1 MLAGSVAG
9 LCLLLCAC
17 SLEDDR
23 DICCGNIRME
33 IRYVPYGV
41 EELAT
46 YIRSLRHFVFDAGG
60 RFVREIPSGE
70 PIRMLRFSLPDG
82 DYTLLTLGNAES
94 PLAFEAGDR
103 TLATL
108 EMELAG
114 LTPSGEYLDADEL
127 YWGVCRMHVDGSRQ
141 QTFTTYMN
149 NIHCHLHVKVM
160 WHNMPEDVGAY
171 RMEIGQVPVGYSLCP
186 DRCHTVGD
194 KLIPAG
200 NGKLATHVERTPL
213 KAQELR
219 GEFVTMRYTA
229 EHIPVF
235 RLWFGDKAV
244 TEPIDL
250 RRAFRTGLES
260 RRCGRTGIPHP
271 AHAFCRRQRG
281 GAPVDRRR
289 CRRLAG
295 RRNIQLTGADE
306 YDND

>member
-250 RRAFRTGLES
+250 RRAFRTWGWNPDAAAVQEY
-260 RRCGRTGIPHP
+260 R
-271 AHAFCRRQRG
+271 
-281 GAPVDRRR
+281 
-289 CRRLAG
+289 
-295 RRNIQLTGADE
+295 IQLTVFADGSVE
-306 YDND
+306 VRPWIDADVEDWQDGGTFN